1 MELKEIRSA
10 KGAEANAR
18 NVLLDSS
25 NMVLRPQGSTTFWIH
40 PVLVSQLVSPGRI
53 ENSVD

>member
-1 MELKEIRSA
+1 MPEMF
-10 KGAEANAR
+10 
-18 NVLLDSS
+18 LLDSL
-25 NMVLRPQGSTTFWIH
+25 NMILRPQGSATFWIH